1 MSTIT
6 IQPAQT
12 IEIDTTSLVLT
23 KVTDSSTDLI
33 ITATIPSI
41 WRDIILWQGAE
52 EYAAAVIWTY
62 ESALARA
69 KALIDAGDVR
79 FA

>member
-12 IEIDTTSLVLT
+12 IEIDTTNLVLT

-52 EYAAAVIWTY
+52 EYAAAGIWTN